1 MNGKEL
7 LNRQDIIREEFNELH
22 LDTSDPSVFIMYFA
36 WILQIAS
43 EFDFITIEERDSI
56 ANYITKAIE
65 ESIVINEVFEKEQ
78 TAIENSMYVVSLYFQ
93 SMPNW
98 DAWMELRTISSIS
111 DAKEMLLKINSWL
124 NHKLYSFKLKLSMV
138 KLTVMKLNLKNVENC
153 YQRLVQVIKQLQKFR
168 YTNVELKLKECHSE
182 QYFTSLSSYV
192 FLKENSSSGFNLLER
207 FGEVIDWFCK
217 EVSILDSIDAK
228 KIINHKIIE
237 AKEDELKDY
246 QELNSIDCKYKDM
259 LKKLKKERDDN
270 LDYYFESLHRS
281 GRKRNGCS
289 DEVEIEQVYVRKKF
303 FLENEWKKKI
313 AEATKRQ
320 RYANDNK
327 VELLQEDYSLVD
339 IIKEFAIFSLAKAG
353 KIDYPETLEQRAEML
368 KNLNLDK
375 AISEFIKGN
384 SNLNSMQ
391 IEFLKSL
398 SNNNV

>member
-1 MNGKEL
+1 MNGNEL

-138 KLTVMKLNLKNVENC
+138 KLTVMKLRLKNVEDC
-153 YQRLVQVIKQLQKFR
+153 YQRLVQVIKQLQKFQ

-207 FGEVIDWFCK
+207 LDEVIDWFCK

-237 AKEDELKDY
+237 AKDDELKDY
-246 QELNSIDCKYKDM
+246 QELNSIDRKYKDM

-270 LDYYFESLHRS
+270 LDYYFESLHRP

-289 DEVEIEQVYVRKKF
+289 DEVEIEQEYTRKKRA
-303 FLENEWKKKI
+303 LENEWRKKI
-313 AEATKRQ
+313 AEASKRHKE
-320 RYANDNK
+320 AIDNK

-339 IIKEFAIFSLAKAG
+339 IIKEYAIFSLAKAG
-353 KIDYPETLEQRAEML
+353 KISYPETLEQRAELL
-368 KNLNLDK
+368 KTIDLDM
-375 AISEFIKGN
+375 AIREFIKEN
-384 SNLNSMQ
+384 DKLSSTQ
-391 IEFLKSL
+391 VSFLER
-398 SNNNV
+398 